1 MDNKVNQKFE
11 YISSDSLIDI
21 ESDFKVEAG
30 PGAGKT
36 TWLVNHIKNVLN
48 KSARLKNPGKL
59 HVLHIL
65 R

>member
-30 PGAGKT
+30 PGAGKYE
-36 TWLVNHIKNVLN
+36 
-48 KSARLKNPGKL
+48 
-59 HVLHIL
+59 IL
-65 R
+65 